1 MLSFS
6 FENYRVNVSI
16 ELLRYVLGNEPNP
29 ALIQRTIFTFQNDD
43 SILGFFIG
51 WHANVS
57 MGLSQSVHHRRVALE
72 TDCQGMSRAENRASF
87 DVISTNFKVGL
98 EIQ

>member
-16 ELLRYVLGNEPNP
+16 ELLRYVPGNEPNP

-57 MGLSQSVHHRRVALE
+57 MRLSQSVHHRRVAME
-72 TDCQGMSRAENRASF
+72 YDCQGMSRDSHGVSFAE
-87 DVISTNFKVGL
+87 IPWY
-98 EIQ
+98 